1 MHGAP
6 HEPRWHVEGAYNPS
20 DRGSNAGGEHIVLD
34 EPLRA
39 GRLVRS
45 AGDPL
50 CKPRGK
56 FWGLTGPVVRTAN
69 CHHCIRQALRLGMKF
84 HARATLDFGRSWSV
98 ILFFD
103 QGRPTQLH
111 LRSRWF
117 RSPPPVLPTTP
128 SEEALL
134 RAVRAVDPGATKVT
148 LGPMKAIGPGEVEGE
163 AGVE

>member
-1 MHGAP
+1 MLGTP
-6 HEPRWHVEGAYNPS
+6 HELQWHVEGAYNPS

-34 EPLRA
+34 EPLHA

-45 AGDPL
+45 VGDPL

-56 FWGLTGPVVRTAN
+56 FWGLTGLRERPAN
-69 CHHCIRQALRLGMKF
+69 CHHCIRQALRLGMQF
-84 HARATLDFGRSWSV
+84 HARAALDFGRSWSV
-98 ILFFD
+98 VLFFD

-117 RSPPPVLPTTP
+117 RYPPPVPLSTP
-128 SEEALL
+128 SEEELL
-134 RAVRAVDPGATKVT
+134 RAVRAVAPGVTKVT
-148 LGPMKAIGPGEVEGE
+148 LGPMKVIGPGEVEGD